1 MSDLFTPARTIVA
14 VKFGFSDKTYD
25 YLVPEGLEVEPGMKV
40 FVATKRGE
48 AKVEIFE
55 IKTESDKASASILRI
70 VEPEIQPEP
79 EVD

>member
-25 YLVPEGLEVEPGMKV
+25 YLVPEGLEVEPGTKV

-70 VEPEIQPEP
+70 VESEIQPKP